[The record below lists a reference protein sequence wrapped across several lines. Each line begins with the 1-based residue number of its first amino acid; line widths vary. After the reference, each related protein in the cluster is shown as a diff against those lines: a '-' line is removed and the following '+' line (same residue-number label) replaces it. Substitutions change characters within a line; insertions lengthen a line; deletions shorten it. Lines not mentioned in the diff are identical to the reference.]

1 MMSVGHDILQH
12 VPDIAVDLSGC
23 GRIGASGLPPPV
35 VVTLE
40 RRPDRWGHAQA
51 NLARHGITGAI
62 RATAI
67 DGQKL
72 TSTQFARLLTDPTA
86 VERPLDEYLQLTRPA
101 VGCFLS
107 HLAVWKRFLAAN
119 EPYIFI
125 MEDDAYPAD
134 GFGTERTRAVIE
146 QMPDNTD
153 MLLLGGTMMDGLAE
167 PTDNPTF
174 SRMYYYNGTYAYL
187 LTRRGCLSLLP
198 RLLPLKTHIDNQIS
212 LELVSD
218 RNALR
223 IYAVEPRLFVHD
235 FAVYSDVYI
244 PVTDS
249 AAADCKLAPVFETAR
264 ESLSRAGARLYD
276 KYKP

>member
-1 MMSVGHDILQH
+1 MTVADDILQH
-12 VPDIAVDLSGC
+12 VPDIAVDLTGC
-23 GRIGASGLPPPV
+23 GRIGVHGLPPPV

-40 RRPDRWGHAQA
+40 RRPDRWAHALA
-51 NLARHGITGAI
+51 NLALRGIAGAI

-72 TSTQFARLLTDPTA
+72 TSAQFGQLLADPTA

-107 HLAVWKRFLAAN
+107 HLALWKRFLATN

-125 MEDDAYPAD
+125 IEDDAHPAD
-134 GFGTERTRAVIE
+134 GFSPERARAVME

-153 MLLLGGTMMDGLAE
+153 ILLLGGTTMDGLAE
-167 PTDNPTF
+167 PTDHPTL
-174 SRMYYYNGTYAYL
+174 SRMYYYNGTFAYL

-212 LELVSD
+212 LELVAD
-218 RNALR
+218 RTSLHV
-223 IYAVEPRLFVHD
+223 YSVEPRLFAHD

-244 PVTDS
+244 PVTDT
-249 AAADCKLAPVFETAR
+249 AAADRKLAPVFETAR
-264 ESLSRAGARLYD
+264 ESLTRAGARLYAR
-276 KYKP
+276 YKP